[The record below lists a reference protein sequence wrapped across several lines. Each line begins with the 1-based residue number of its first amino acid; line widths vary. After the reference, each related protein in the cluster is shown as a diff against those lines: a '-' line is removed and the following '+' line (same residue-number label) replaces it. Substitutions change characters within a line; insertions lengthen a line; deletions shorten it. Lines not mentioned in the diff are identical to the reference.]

1 MVIEFLPERL
11 NRPPVVFRGLTSA
24 EMFMAFF
31 SGAAIGLFL
40 GIALFILSGYWAVIP
55 TATLL
60 MGFLCVFFAGKT
72 LANKKRGRAVMWLYR
87 SLQARLTLSSYAS
100 FFETLGVADRRL
112 VLQESSWS
120 LRRK

>member
-1 MVIEFLPERL
+1 MAVEFLPERL

-24 EMFMAFF
+24 EMFMSFF
-31 SGAAIGLFL
+31 SGAALGIGL
-40 GIALFILSGYWAVIP
+40 GIAIFILSGYWAVIP

-60 MGFLCVFFAGKT
+60 AGFLCVFFAGKA
-72 LANKKRGRAVMWLYR
+72 LAIKKRGRAVMWLYR

-100 FFETLGVADRRL
+100 FFEALGVADRRL